1 MAYDWITDATD
12 MAVVAEVYPPDA
24 VPPFDPADA
33 LKRYASVADVVV
45 AGQPYKPQILSFG
58 SFTRTV
64 GDEIPMCDINLDN
77 LDRDASR
84 FEFGT
89 GFEGCI
95 LVVRWVSRSNAVDL
109 GDTFVLWAGRLQKPE
124 SGTREEINLTAKFML
139 GSLWVKMPRRRF
151 TPEDRSARN
160 PADPLYEG
168 FRFMPQ
174 YGNETYSKRG
184 IPWRDMSLLR
194 RRFGKGNSL
203 SWSSFSDIDQ
213 EKFLPEIFGRTQVAG
228 TNLAY
233 ADIGLDIKSTTA
245 FCEGEILGF
254 VNFRSTDTRWS
265 VKPTPVVR
273 YGKEGGTGDQIPL
286 TDANWPGNGYY
297 SRTALVFSTCGG
309 SNLVNEDPAPVF
321 AAVISGKLVTVPDG
335 DGDWTATRWSDNGAA
350 IVRHLITDPDYF
362 NLPDAWIDDASFYR
376 AHEYNDEIIYDRSD
390 SELLVAPQTDTF
402 TETQFLG
409 TELRSTSVVDSFWFN
424 YLAEEGDLEEH
435 LERSPSLIVYTD
447 DEPLDGI
454 SQFFERDSPE
464 DPDVPPP
471 GGGRSAYFTFL
482 MRRRYTTNFSINEE
496 KPLIDILN
504 ETILIASRMYF
515 GIGTD
520 GRITLDHKKPA
531 PGGFLTDSV
540 ASDGDEL
547 ELDDVSWFDG
557 PTLAVLDPYS
567 STSEVVEV
575 TGLIFPATLNDI
587 TLTASSGITVTAF
600 TGADGGTTPASATIT
615 VDGPFT
621 ELTEYSVTL
630 DGISIFYTFRTY
642 DTETTFAGFIWAAI
656 NGHPVL
662 GKRFRAEWD
671 GMDEV
676 TVYTRKGLL
685 TLSEGTIYAHE
696 GAVTDPV
703 TGPTLTVTTGG
714 NLAPGSYR
722 VLYAFANGKGR
733 TNASAYA
740 VAGINS
746 AGGRIQVTAITPPT
760 GCDVLWYMSSGPTAW
775 NLRLV
780 NRNGGE
786 AFNIDTA
793 PGWSAELPP
802 DRNTT
807 GSELIAIKA
816 VFSDRE
822 EERSGAERANVL
834 KATYEWSLGDRE
846 NPVNQI
852 EVKFRDAAQDF
863 RLVTLRLGDKE
874 HIEKVRETNSE
885 EVDGT
890 AIDSWHQAY
899 RLASNTLA
907 EKRDGDFFYRWTAD
921 RNAGLLKEGDV
932 VTVTDDGAEI
942 YNLPVRIEEIE
953 VEVEGGMPRFT
964 FTARKYNYTLY
975 DDSVAER
982 IVPIV
987 VEPTADPTY
996 IPTEES

>member
-1 MAYDWITDATD
+1 
-12 MAVVAEVYPPDA
+12 MAVVAEIYAPDA

-33 LKRYASVADVVV
+33 LKRYASVADVAV
-45 AGQPYKPQILSFG
+45 AGQPYKPQIRSFG

-64 GDEIPMCDINLDN
+64 GDEIPMCDITLDN

-95 LVVRWVSRSNAVDL
+95 LVVRWISRSNAEDL
-109 GDTFVLWAGRLQKPE
+109 EDTVVMWAGRIQQPE
-124 SGTREEINLTAKFML
+124 SGSREEVTLTAKFML
-139 GSLWVKMPRRRF
+139 GSLWVKMPRRKF
-151 TPEDRSARN
+151 TPEDRAARN

-174 YGNETYSKRG
+174 YGKDTYSKRG
-184 IPWRDMSLLR
+184 QGFLANLR
-194 RRFGKGNSL
+194 LKAKYGKGNSI
-203 SWSSFSDIDQ
+203 SWSSYSDIDQ
-213 EKFLPEIFGRTQVAG
+213 DKYLPEVFGRTQLAG
-228 TNLAY
+228 TNLSY
-233 ADIGLDIKSTTA
+233 ADIGTDIRCTTA

-254 VNFRSTDTRWS
+254 VNFRSIDPRWS
-265 VKPTPVVR
+265 VKPTPVFR
-273 YGKEGGTGDQIPL
+273 YGKQGGVGTQIPL

-309 SNLVNEDPAPVF
+309 SNLLDEDPAPVF
-321 AAVISGKLVTVPDG
+321 ASVINGKLVTVPDG
-335 DGDWTATRWSDNGAA
+335 DGDWTLTKWSDNGAA
-350 IVRHLITDPDYF
+350 IVRYLITNEDYF
-362 NLPDAWIDDASFYR
+362 NLPEGWIDDASFYE
-376 AHEYNDEIIYDRSD
+376 AHQYNDEIIYDRSD
-390 SELLVAPQTDTF
+390 SDILVAPNTANFNDEDYF
-402 TETQFLG
+402 G
-409 TELRSTSVVDSFWFN
+409 TELRSTAIADTYWFKQ
-424 YLAEEGDLEEH
+424 LAEEGDLEDH
-435 LERSPSLIVYTD
+435 LERAPSLIVYSD

-464 DPDVPPP
+464 DPDIPPP
-471 GGGRSAYFTFL
+471 GGGRAAYYTFL

-496 KPLIDILN
+496 KPLLDILN
-504 ETILIASRMYF
+504 ETILTASRMYF

-520 GRITLDHKKPA
+520 GKITLNHKKPA
-531 PGGFLTDSV
+531 PGGFLLDAV

-547 ELDDVSWFDG
+547 EVDDVSWYTE

-575 TGLIFPATLNDI
+575 TGLIFPSSLNDT
-587 TLTASSGITVTAF
+587 TLTASEDITVTAF
-600 TGADGGTTPASATIT
+600 TGATGGTTPASATIT
-615 VDGPFT
+615 ATGPFT
-621 ELTEYSVTL
+621 ALTQYSVTL
-630 DGISIFYTFRTY
+630 DGISIFYIFRTY
-642 DTETTFAGFIWAAI
+642 DTETTLAGFIWAAI

-685 TLSEGTIYAHE
+685 TLSEGTMYAHE
-696 GAVTDPV
+696 GAVEDPV
-703 TGPTLTVTTGG
+703 TAPTLTATTGG
-714 NLAPGSYR
+714 NLSPGSYR

-740 VAGINS
+740 VATVVAN
-746 AGGRIQVTAITPPT
+746 GRIQVTAITPPT
-760 GCDVLWYMSSGPTAW
+760 GCDVLWYMSAGPTAW

-780 NRNGGE
+780 NRNGG
-786 AFNIDTA
+786 AGFNIDTA

-807 GSELIAIKA
+807 GSELIAIEA

-822 EERSGAERANVL
+822 EERTNIERSNVL
-834 KATYEWSLGDRE
+834 RASYEWSLGDRQ
-846 NPVNQI
+846 NPVNQV

-863 RLVTLRLGDKE
+863 RLVTLKLGDKA
-874 HIEKVRETNSE
+874 HIEKVREVNSE

-907 EKRDGDFFYRWTAD
+907 ELREGDFFYRWTSD

-932 VTVTDDGAEI
+932 VVVTDDGAEV
-942 YNLPVRIEEIE
+942 YNLPVRIEEIN
-953 VEVEGGMPRFT
+953 VEIEGGAPRFN

-987 VEPTADPTY
+987 VETDATPTY
-996 IPTEES
+996 IVTEEES